1 MERMVT
7 RRSQNAPIWP
17 HQDIAGWRSLSPLEQ
32 AKASNQQEI
41 EALVR
46 WHWRRLTR
54 SNLTGLAEAYDL
66 TDALAAIRAE
76 RRP

>member
-1 MERMVT
+1 MVT

-17 HQDIAGWRSLSPLEQ
+17 HQYIVGWRNLSPLEQ
-32 AKASNQQEI
+32 AQTSDQKVI

-54 SNLTGLAEAYDL
+54 PGLSGLAGAYDL
-66 TDALAAIRAE
+66 TATLATV
-76 RRP
+76 RREAGS

>member
-1 MERMVT
+1 MEHMVT

-17 HQDIAGWRSLSPLEQ
+17 HQGITGWRNLSSLEQ
-32 AKASNQQEI
+32 AKASDRQVI

-54 SNLTGLAEAYDL
+54 PDLTGLAGAYDL
-66 TDALAAIRAE
+66 NDALDAIRAE

>member
-17 HQDIAGWRSLSPLEQ
+17 HQGITGWRNLSPLEQ
-32 AKASNQQEI
+32 AQTSDQQVI

-46 WHWRRLTR
+46 WHWRLLTR
-54 SNLTGLAEAYDL
+54 PGLSGLAEAYDL
-66 TDALAAIRAE
+66 TDALATV
-76 RRP
+76 RREAGA

>member
-1 MERMVT
+1 MT
-7 RRSQNAPIWP
+7 SQNPPIWP
-17 HQDIAGWRSLSPLEQ
+17 HQGITGWRNMSPLEQ
-32 AKASNQQEI
+32 AQVSDQQVI

-54 SNLTGLAEAYDL
+54 PVLTGRTEAYDL
-66 TDALAAIRAE
+66 TATLAAISAE

>member
-17 HQDIAGWRSLSPLEQ
+17 HQGIIGWRNMSPLEQ
-32 AKASNQQEI
+32 AKTSDQQVI
-41 EALVR
+41 EVLVR

-54 SNLTGLAEAYDL
+54 PDLTGLTEAYDL
-66 TDALAAIRAE
+66 TDALATV
-76 RRP
+76 RREAGA

>member
-1 MERMVT
+1 MT
-7 RRSQNAPIWP
+7 SQNPPIWP
-17 HQDIAGWRSLSPLEQ
+17 HQGITGWRNMSLLEQ
-32 AKASNQQEI
+32 AQVSDQQVI

-54 SNLTGLAEAYDL
+54 PGLTGLTEAYDL

-76 RRP
+76 RGPWLGTG